1 MSAQSDF
8 LEEGMKIER
17 GGVDTFLKYLKEETD
32 FFTAPASTKFHGAT
46 EGGLVLHSLTVLDIM
61 RMLDESLDLKLDK
74 DSITICGLFHDVCKF
89 NFYQIDDEEA
99 TPAQIKYAQDLCDQ
113 YGIKMPARAER
124 TKAYLSIVI
133 NELKSGHKVYPPYKP
148 SYKVVDQLPMGHG
161 EKSVYILSKFFQ
173 LKDEEALAIRWHLG
187 GFDPGVNFS
196 YPSGSPQKQS
206 MRENKLQA
214 LLISADIAA
223 SYLVDTW

>member
-8 LEEGMKIER
+8 IEEVSKIDRE
-17 GGVDTFLKYLKEETD
+17 GLSHFSEYLTEKTD
-32 FFTAPASTKFHGAT
+32 FFTAPASTKFHGAV
-46 EGGLVLHSLTVLDIM
+46 EGGLLLHSLTVLDIM
-61 RMLDESLDLKLDK
+61 RLLDDSLDLKLDK

-99 TPAQIKYAQDLCDQ
+99 TPPQIKYAQDLCDQ
-113 YGIKMPARAER
+113 HSIKMPPRVER

-133 NELKSGHKVYPPYKP
+133 NELKLGHKVFPPYKP

-161 EKSVYILSKFFQ
+161 EKSVYVLSKFFS

-187 GFDPGVNFS
+187 GFDPGVNFM
-196 YPSGSPQKQS
+196 YPSGAPQKQAF
-206 MRENKLQA
+206 RESKLVS
-214 LLISADIAA
+214 LLVAADISA